1 MAFNFGDAQ
10 GDASAKPFLFKP
22 GISYGDI
29 KGDEKRPMSFRIL
42 PAFPEHEGSLQESD
56 ALAYVPAV
64 SLVGGAPVVADWAFA
79 MLISRCYVKGGRSI
93 LSRKMVGDD
102 NDPLT
107 RVVDFCSKA
116 AGWKYVVTET
126 GKWGEP
132 NRIPAKIAVPKKEF
146 LMNVL
151 TLDDEKPG
159 VKVGIIKSIM
169 MMYDLCSTKQGKEGY
184 ALQQREVSD
193 EEYRANPNSVWAYGD
208 ITDPNGAPVF
218 KALKGLSNDNRMVNM
233 VKPSLSI
240 DPASGR
246 QRLDRMALTAE
257 QMAARVDLAHPE
269 TYLNIP
275 TAEEQVEQI
284 VGNLGGRNAEG
295 IHEYDML
302 RNVLPDYA
310 ELIPAVP
317 PAPGA
322 VNQVQGVSFEKRVV
336 QAGFERDYS
345 RPPRTF
351 GDGLPDVDETKPVY
365 EERVGA
371 ALDPAAQAVGQS
383 ATAPVRRFQPQVQ
396 ASAAPK
402 TFTPTAPKAV
412 QTFAPPATPAAP
424 AAPTAPTTP
433 AFVPKAASVPP
444 TAPVQTSPAAVAGVP
459 GEEFNDQDW
468 VSKYT
473 GATTDPAKAPF

>member
-10 GDASAKPFLFKP
+10 GDAGAKSFLFKNN
-22 GISYGDI
+22 IVYGDI
-29 KGDEKRPMSFRIL
+29 RGDEKRPLSFRIL

-233 VKPSLSI
+233 IKPSLSI

-322 VNQVQGVSFEKRVV
+322 VNQVQGFT
-336 QAGFERDYS
+336 
-345 RPPRTF
+345 PP
-351 GDGLPDVDETKPVY
+351 
-365 EERVGA
+365 A
-371 ALDPAAQAVGQS
+371 QPAA
-383 ATAPVRRFQPQVQ
+383 PVAQVQ
-396 ASAAPK
+396 AQTAPAAPRFTPATPAAPAAPAAPK

-412 QTFAPPATPAAP
+412 QTFTPPATPAAP
-424 AAPTAPTTP
+424 AAPTAPTAP

-444 TAPVQTSPAAVAGVP
+444 AAPVQTSPAAVAGVP

>member
-1 MAFNFGDAQ
+1 MSFNFGDAQ
-10 GDASAKPFLFKP
+10 GDTSVKPFIFQKNVN
-22 GISYGDI
+22 YGDI

-42 PAFPEHEGSLQESD
+42 PAYPEHEGALTPED
-56 ALAYVPAV
+56 AMAYVPAV
-64 SLVGGAPVVADWAFA
+64 SLVGGAPVVADWAYA

-107 RVVDFCSKA
+107 RVVDFCSRNA
-116 AGWKYVVTET
+116 NWKYVVTES
-126 GKWGEP
+126 GKWGDP
-132 NRIPAKIAVPKKEF
+132 NRVPAKVSVPKREF

-159 VKVGIIKSIM
+159 VKVGILKSIM
-169 MMYDLCSTKQGKEGY
+169 CMYDLCSMKQGREGY

-193 EEYRANPNSVWAYGD
+193 EEYRANPNSIWVYGD
-208 ITDPNGAPVF
+208 ITDPNGAPIF
-218 KALKGLSNDNRMVNM
+218 KILRGMSNDNRMVTM

-246 QRLDRMALTAE
+246 QRLDRMALTPE

-284 VGNLGGRNAEG
+284 LGNLGGRNAEG

-302 RNVLPDYA
+302 RNVLPEYA

-322 VNQVQGVSFEKRVV
+322 VNQVQGFT
-336 QAGFERDYS
+336 
-345 RPPRTF
+345 PPAQ
-351 GDGLPDVDETKPVY
+351 P
-365 EERVGA
+365 A
-371 ALDPAAQAVGQS
+371 IPAAQVQAQAAPAAPRFTPATPVS
-383 ATAPVRRFQPQVQ
+383 PAAPTAPATPKTVQ
-396 ASAAPK
+396 
-402 TFTPTAPKAV
+402 TFTPTAPK
-412 QTFAPPATPAAP
+412 TFTPPAPTAPAPAAP
-424 AAPTAPTTP
+424 AAPSTP
-433 AFVPKAASVPP
+433 AFVPKAAVPVE
-444 TAPVQTSPAAVAGVP
+444 ASAVQTQQSPAAVAGVP
-459 GEEFNDQDW
+459 GESFDDQDW
-468 VSKYT
+468 VSRYS
-473 GATTDPAKAPF
+473 GATTDPAQAPF